1 VESLPIPISLY
12 PYTNT
17 NTLSLKHT
25 HPIPEIRKMPLR
37 DGAAIRRERLQ
48 MIIEIVRRN
57 PDIRIAKLQV
67 VMAMRTGLTKKRV
80 SEYAQELVEGERLLV
95 DDNGQFKVA

>member
-1 VESLPIPISLY
+1 MESLPIPISLY

-17 NTLSLKHT
+17 YTLSLKHT
-25 HPIPEIRKMPLR
+25 HLSTWELVKTPLR

-57 PDIRIAKLQV
+57 PGIRITKLQV
-67 VMAMRTGLTKKRV
+67 DMAMRTGLTKKRV
-80 SEYAQELVEGERLLV
+80 SEYVKELVEGERLIE
-95 DDNGQFKVA
+95 DHGHFKVA